1 MTIKTGFTDEEWTQL
16 LQAPGAAGIY
26 IMMSDPSFVVGSM
39 KEAFAVSSSILDKDK
54 GNNSELLT
62 ALLADFKEKEMAKQ
76 ARLKFDKKDLNTVKQ
91 TASDAL
97 KQAARILDSKATPE
111 ESAEIKGW
119 LSDLSVRAA
128 NAAKEGGFL
137 GFGGT
142 KVSENEKVALQEIAD
157 KLGVSG

>member
-1 MTIKTGFTDEEWTQL
+1 MENDPFTKENPNSEADFLTLVMDCIREHMGDSDFSVELLGSEIGFSRSQLYRKLFSLTGFV
-16 LQAPGAAGIY
+16 PG
-26 IMMSDPSFVVGSM
+26 
-39 KEAFAVSSSILDKDK
+39 
-54 GNNSELLT
+54 ELIRNL
-62 ALLADFKEKEMAKQ
+62 
-76 ARLKFDKKDLNTVKQ
+76 R
-91 TASDAL
+91 L

-119 LSDLSVRAA
+119 LSDLSVKTA

-142 KVSENEKVALQEIAD
+142 KVSENEKVALQKIAD